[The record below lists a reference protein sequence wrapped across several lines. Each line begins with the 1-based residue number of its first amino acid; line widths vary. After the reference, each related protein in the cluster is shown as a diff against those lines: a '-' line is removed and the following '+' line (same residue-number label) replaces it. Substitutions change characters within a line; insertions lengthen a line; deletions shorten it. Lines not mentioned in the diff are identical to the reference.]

1 MGDKNSVKN
10 KIKKVPMSTHD
21 DNEIEIDKEE
31 QKIEDH
37 E

>member
-1 MGDKNSVKN
+1 MGDENSVQN
-10 KIKKVPMSTHD
+10 KIKKVPMSIHD

-31 QKIEDH
+31 QKNEDH